1 MGGSGQFPDVGRAG
15 VADPNGM
22 AHTTHSI
29 HRRPVS
35 RGALVVSAA
44 LGALMAILL
53 VAPSANALPDRSG
66 VFSGKA
72 VHDAFTFAPDA
83 EPYKSSIV
91 VRVND
96 RRVTGI
102 HVDVRLECP
111 EVSIID
117 LRFSR
122 LVLRD
127 KPRLTAADGFIFQR
141 NGIKVTG
148 HVGARKAYGKVE
160 ASKGSC
166 KSPGATWEA
175 RRARTL

>member
-1 MGGSGQFPDVGRAG
+1 VGRAG
-15 VADPNGM
+15 LADRSGM

-29 HRRPVS
+29 HRRPGR
-35 RGALVVSAA
+35 RGALVVSAVLCA
-44 LGALMAILL
+44 LIATLLL
-53 VAPSANALPDRSG
+53 VPSANALPDRTG

-72 VHDAFTFAPDA
+72 VHDAFSFAPDA
-83 EPYKSSIV
+83 EPYESSIV
-91 VRVND
+91 VRVNN

-117 LRFSR
+117 LRFSK
-122 LVLRD
+122 LVLRE
-127 KPRLTAADGFIFQR
+127 KPRLTAADGFVFQR

-175 RRARTL
+175 RRTRTL